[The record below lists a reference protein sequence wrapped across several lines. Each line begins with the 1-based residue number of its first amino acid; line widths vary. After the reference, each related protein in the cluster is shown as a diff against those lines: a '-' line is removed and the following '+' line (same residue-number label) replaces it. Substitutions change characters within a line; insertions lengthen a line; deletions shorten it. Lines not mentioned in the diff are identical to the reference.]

1 MIDDF
6 FKNSGKSNF
15 PRRYHS
21 TIKQKT
27 LDKALL
33 ASGSWS
39 IASGLRGPDPND
51 EWY

>member
-1 MIDDF
+1 MIT
-6 FKNSGKSNF
+6 F
-15 PRRYHS
+15 PLKILANQTPRGYHS